1 MTSLPLTLEKRYS
14 VLLPPTAIIR
24 ILLVGVGGTGSW
36 LALSLGRLA
45 YHARQKGITFHLTFI
60 DPDRLENKNIGR
72 QAYAPIEMGLNKA
85 ETMAWRQNLALG
97 LDISAISAPFTL
109 EVGKTWYTPHAPEA
123 SQLIIGAVDNHLARR
138 AIAQFVTEM
147 RGRVWWLD
155 GGNARS
161 NGQVLIGNL
170 AEKKQFQVDAMG
182 LCRGLPLPSIQE
194 PGLLEPDPAPQPLAC
209 AEMAEREEQSLLV
222 NAQVAAIAGQYVAD
236 FSLKRR
242 LEQYATYFNLEP
254 PVMVSHRLTESRVEQ
269 LARGWSQ
276 S

>member
-1 MTSLPLTLEKRYS
+1 MTGLPLTLEKQYT
-14 VLLPPTAIIR
+14 VLLPPTPVIH

-45 YHARQKGITFHLTFI
+45 YHARQKGITFYLTFV
-60 DPDRLENKNIGR
+60 DPDKVEIKNVGR
-72 QAYAPIEMGLNKA
+72 QAFCPTEMGLNKA
-85 ETMAWRQNLALG
+85 ETMAWRLNLALG

-109 EVGKTWYTPHAPEA
+109 KAGKAWYTPHAPEA

-138 AIAQFVTEM
+138 AIAQFVTEL

-170 AEKKQFQVDAMG
+170 ADKKQFQVDEMG

-194 PGLLEPDPAPQPLAC
+194 PGLLEPDPTPQPLAC

-242 LEQYATYFNLEP
+242 LEQCATYFNLEP
-254 PVMVSHRLTESRVEQ
+254 PVMVSNSLTESRVEQ
-269 LARGWSQ
+269 LARGL
-276 S
+276 

>member
-45 YHARQKGITFHLTFI
+45 YHARQKGITFHLTFV
-60 DPDRLENKNIGR
+60 DPDRIDIKNFGR
-72 QAYAPIEMGLNKA
+72 QIYCPRERGLNKA
-85 ETMAWRQNLALG
+85 ETMAWRLNLALG
-97 LDISAISAPFTL
+97 LDISAIAAPFTL
-109 EVGKTWYTPHAPEA
+109 DVGKAWYTPHAPEA

-170 AEKKQFQVDAMG
+170 AEKKQFQVDEMG

-222 NAQVAAIAGQYVAD
+222 NAQVAAIAGQFVAD

-254 PVMVSHRLTESRVEQ
+254 PVMMSHSLTESQIAQFQTRT
-269 LARGWSQ
+269 W
-276 S
+276 

>member
-14 VLLPPTAIIR
+14 VLLPPTAFIR

-72 QAYAPIEMGLNKA
+72 QAYCPSERGLNKA
-85 ETMAWRQNLALG
+85 ETMAWRLNLALG

-123 SQLIIGAVDNHLARR
+123 SQLIIGAVDNPLARR
-138 AIAQFVTEM
+138 AIAQFVTEL

-170 AEKKQFQVDAMG
+170 AEKKQFQVDEMG

-194 PGLLEPDPAPQPLAC
+194 PGLLEPDPTPQPLAC

-242 LEQYATYFNLEP
+242 LEQHATYFNLEP
-254 PVMVSHRLTESRVEQ
+254 PVMVSRSLTASQVEH
-269 LARGWSQ
+269 LARGWSE

>member
-1 MTSLPLTLEKRYS
+1 
-14 VLLPPTAIIR
+14 
-24 ILLVGVGGTGSW
+24 
-36 LALSLGRLA
+36 
-45 YHARQKGITFHLTFI
+45 
-60 DPDRLENKNIGR
+60 
-72 QAYAPIEMGLNKA
+72 
-85 ETMAWRQNLALG
+85 MAWRQNLALG
-97 LDISAISAPFTL
+97 LDITAISAPFTL
-109 EVGKTWYTPHAPEA
+109 EVGKAWYTPHAPEA

-138 AIAQFVTEM
+138 AITQFVTEL

-170 AEKKQFQVDAMG
+170 AEQKQFQVDAMG

-254 PVMVSHRLTESRVEQ
+254 PVMMSHRLTESQIAQFQTRT
-269 LARGWSQ
+269 W
-276 S
+276 

>member
-1 MTSLPLTLEKRYS
+1 MSTLPLTLEKQYTI
-14 VLLPPTAIIR
+14 LLPPTPIVR

-45 YHARQKGITFHLTFI
+45 YHARQKGISFHLTFV
-60 DPDRLENKNIGR
+60 DPDRIEMRNTGR
-72 QAYAPIEMGLNKA
+72 QVYCLSEMGLKKA
-85 ETMAWRQNLALG
+85 ETMAWRLNLALG
-97 LDISAISAPFTL
+97 LDITAISAPFTL
-109 EVGKTWYTPHAPEA
+109 AIGRTWYTPQAPEG
-123 SQLIIGAVDNHLARR
+123 SQLIVGAVDNHWARR
-138 AIAQFVTEM
+138 VMAEFVTEM

-155 GGNARS
+155 GGNAKS
-161 NGQVLIGNL
+161 NGQILIGNL
-170 AEKKQFQVDAMG
+170 AEKKQFQVDEMG
-182 LCRGLPLPSIQE
+182 LCRGLPLPSLQE
-194 PGLLEPDPAPQPLAC
+194 PGLLEPDPTPQPLAC

-242 LEQYATYFNLEP
+242 LDQCATYFNLEP

-269 LARGWSQ
+269 LARGWSE